1 MQVSG
6 GAPFLLC
13 VLCFLFVTSPS
24 LPAVA
29 PALDW
34 LLQLYSSLTHQ
45 PAPPRDPLVILAA
58 AHWRW
63 HPAPG
68 PNSALWTLLRVTFLG
83 CVWQARSAREQ
94 HGGPASIAAA
104 VVAAL
109 TQGVQRDW
117 ARVSTDVLHEA
128 VGLVPRSWFRG
139 VSPALTVDQF
149 SRMWPAVGGWYQIAA
164 GDRLHVH
171 LSSNWPIAF
180 PQV

>member
-1 MQVSG
+1 MTECDV
-6 GAPFLLC
+6 
-13 VLCFLFVTSPS
+13 
-24 LPAVA
+24 
-29 PALDW
+29 
-34 LLQLYSSLTHQ
+34 
-45 PAPPRDPLVILAA
+45 
-58 AHWRW
+58 
-63 HPAPG
+63 
-68 PNSALWTLLRVTFLG
+68 
-83 CVWQARSAREQ
+83 
-94 HGGPASIAAA
+94 AAA

-128 VGLVPRSWFRG
+128 VGLVPRSWFTG